1 MKMNKKFLKISSA
14 ILILAI
20 IAMIMPFQETQA
32 AALLNMSDTMSR
44 LKAVTASSHTI
55 KFTTPTGAGDSTDTI
70 IVTFP
75 DTGTT
80 PFDFTGKAI
89 GTVTFTHGASTG
101 EESEET
107 LAAVPSETDWGAV
120 FSGTKDNILTLTAP
134 TDGEGTAAVAASDK
148 IILTYDSTDSTNP
161 SADASPYA
169 IAISGTFG
177 DSGSITVDIIADDQV
192 AVTATVNPTMSFAIS
207 SNTCALGTLTTSTVE
222 DCQYT
227 LAVGTNAVNGAVIT
241 IQGITDGTNANLNK
255 DGTPASFINDIAND
269 GTVTAG
275 TEGYGVTLVGGA
287 GWTEAGDFVDDATP
301 IPSAVT
307 DILTI
312 ATPIASSVT
321 STVTH
326 QAAIGDITEAGTY
339 SQTVQYIATG
349 TF

>member
-1 MKMNKKFLKISSA
+1 
-14 ILILAI
+14 
-20 IAMIMPFQETQA
+20 MPFQETQA
-32 AALLNMSDTMSR
+32 AALLNMSDTMSS
-44 LKAVTASSHTI
+44 LKAETASSHTI
-55 KFTTPTGAGDSTDTI
+55 KFTTPTGVSDAGKTI

-80 PFDFTGKAI
+80 PFNFTDKAI
-89 GTVTFTHGASTG
+89 STVTFTHGASTG

-107 LAAVPSETDWGAV
+107 LAAAPSETDWGAV
-120 FSGTKDNILTLTAP
+120 FSGTQSRILTLTAP
-134 TDGEGTAAVAASDK
+134 TDGIGTAEVAANDI
-148 IILTYDSTDSTNP
+148 IILTYDSTNSTNP

-177 DSGSITVDIIADDQV
+177 DSGSITVAIIADDQV

-207 SNTCALGTLTTSTVE
+207 SNTCALGTLDTSSVK
-222 DCQYT
+222 DCDYT

-241 IQGITDGTNANLNK
+241 IQAVSDGTNAYLNK
-255 DGTPASFINDIAND
+255 DGTPTSFINDIAND

-275 TEGYGVTLVGGA
+275 TEGYGIALEGGA
-287 GWTEAGDFVDDATP
+287 GWTEAGDFSTDATP